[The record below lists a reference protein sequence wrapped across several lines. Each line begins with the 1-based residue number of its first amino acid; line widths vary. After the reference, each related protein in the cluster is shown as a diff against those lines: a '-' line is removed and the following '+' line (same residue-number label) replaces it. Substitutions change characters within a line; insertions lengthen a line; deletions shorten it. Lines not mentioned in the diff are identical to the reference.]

1 MSGEN
6 VRPALSQA
14 ESSPPPPAAPPAP
27 AAEAPGLGMRVALA
41 LALVGLGITMW
52 HLLWPSPLAFTAF
65 MILGQGAF
73 GVAMAVYLW
82 VILRDLRRRRAL

>member
-1 MSGEN
+1 MSEES
-6 VRPALSQA
+6 VRPTLSQA
-14 ESSPPPPAAPPAP
+14 ASPTPPAEPTTR
-27 AAEAPGLGMRVALA
+27 AAETPGFALRGALA
-41 LALVGLGITMW
+41 LALVGLGITLW

-73 GVAMAVYLW
+73 GVAMAIYVW